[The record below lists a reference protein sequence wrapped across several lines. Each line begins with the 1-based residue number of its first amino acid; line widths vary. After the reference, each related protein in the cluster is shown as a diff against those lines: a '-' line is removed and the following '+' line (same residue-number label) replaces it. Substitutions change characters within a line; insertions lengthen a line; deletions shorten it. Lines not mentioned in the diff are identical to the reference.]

1 MRQPV
6 TTLLAAL
13 VLTMTPLAVAPTA
26 SAEIVGCGSANGY
39 QVSAESDTTSCQF
52 ALAVARKFPARFA
65 GNSTSV
71 VAASPVTGKNYE
83 VACKREYQTTI
94 ECTTYSTGVV
104 IYLNN

>member
-1 MRQPV
+1 MRKP

-13 VLTMTPLAVAPTA
+13 ALAVTPLVVAPTA
-26 SAEIVGCGSANGY
+26 TATIVSCGSANGY
-39 QVSAESDTTSCQF
+39 QVSAESDTTSCAF
-52 ALAVARKFPARFA
+52 ALTVARKFPARFT

-71 VAASPVTGKNYE
+71 IASSPVTGKRYQ
-83 VACKREYQTTI
+83 VACTREYQRTI